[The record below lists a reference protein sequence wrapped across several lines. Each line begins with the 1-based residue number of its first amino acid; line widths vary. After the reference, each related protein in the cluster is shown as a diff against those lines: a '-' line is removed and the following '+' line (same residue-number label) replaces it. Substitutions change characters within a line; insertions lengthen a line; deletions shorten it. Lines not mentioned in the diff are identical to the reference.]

1 MIHRTVAA
9 MAIMIGLFGLFSSV
23 SPTMAAPIKIAV
35 AGFEVEGDTLPPHIT
50 HIVAEWLS
58 TALVKDKRLEVIEH
72 RLVKELLE
80 EQKFNQSG
88 LVEHDQAEQTGRM
101 LGVDKI
107 VTGTVIQFLDTVE
120 VTARVIH
127 IEQGVVLAAEKILS
141 KDLSKLEGEVEK
153 LSQKL
158 VKHLVR

>member
-1 MIHRTVAA
+1 MMHRTIAGMIIMAA
-9 MAIMIGLFGLFSSV
+9 LFSFFSSV

-35 AGFEVEGDTLPPHIT
+35 ANFEIEGDTLPPHIT

-80 EQKFNQSG
+80 EQQLNQSG
-88 LVEHDQAEQTGRM
+88 LVEHDQAAQTGRM

-107 VTGTVIQFLDTVE
+107 ITGTVIQFLDTVE
-120 VTARVIH
+120 VTARIIL

-158 VKHLVR
+158 VKHLVQ

>member
-1 MIHRTVAA
+1 MV
-9 MAIMIGLFGLFSSV
+9 GLFSLFSSV

-35 AGFEVEGDTLPPHIT
+35 ANFEIEGDTLPPHIT
-50 HIVAEWLS
+50 HIVAEWLI

-80 EQKFNQSG
+80 EQKLNQSG
-88 LVEHDQAEQTGRM
+88 LVEHDQAAQIGRM

-120 VTARVIH
+120 VTARIIH

-158 VKHLVR
+158 VKHLVQ

>member
-1 MIHRTVAA
+1 MIHRTVAGTI
-9 MAIMIGLFGLFSSV
+9 IMVGLFSLFSSV

-35 AGFEVEGDTLPPHIT
+35 ANFEIEGDTLPPHIT
-50 HIVAEWLS
+50 HIVAEWLI

-80 EQKFNQSG
+80 EQKLNQSG
-88 LVEHDQAEQTGRM
+88 LVEHDQAAQIGRM

-120 VTARVIH
+120 VTARIIH

-158 VKHLVR
+158 VKHLVQ

>member
-1 MIHRTVAA
+1 MIHRTVII
-9 MAIMIGLFGLFSSV
+9 MMTMIGLLNLVSSV

-35 AGFEVEGDTLPPHIT
+35 ANFEIEGDTLPPHIT

-80 EQKFNQSG
+80 EQKLNQSG
-88 LVEHDQAEQTGRM
+88 LVEQDQATQTGRM

-120 VTARVIH
+120 VNARIIH

-141 KDLSKLEGEVEK
+141 RDLSKLEGDVEK

-158 VKHLVR
+158 IKHLVQ